1 MKQKVAI
8 LPGSFDPIT
17 LGHIDIINRALE
29 LFDKV
34 IIAIG
39 MNTEKTHVLIKQRTE
54 FITSIFKHENKILI
68 KDYTGLTIDFCKE
81 NKSKYLIR
89 GVRNHSDF
97 EYEQNIAL
105 TNKKLNNRIETI
117 YFYTSQ
123 EHIMTSSSLV
133 KEIIKNNGDLKPF
146 LQENNKC
153 YKENLYYLKNT

>member
-39 MNTEKTHVLIKQRTE
+39 VNTEKKHMFSLKQRTE

-68 KDYTGLTIDFCKE
+68 KDYTGLTIDFCKK

-117 YFYTSQ
+117 FFYTSP
-123 EHIMTSSSLV
+123 EHIITSSSLI
-133 KEIIKNNGDLKPF
+133 KDIIKNNGNLKPF
-146 LQENNKC
+146 LHKKTISAIKRI
-153 YKENLYYLKNT
+153 YII

>member
-17 LGHIDIINRALE
+17 LGHIDIINRSLD

-39 MNTEKTHVLIKQRTE
+39 VNTEKKHMFSLKQRTE
-54 FITSIFKHENKILI
+54 FISSIFKHENKILI
-68 KDYTGLTIDFCKE
+68 KDYTGLTIDFCKK

-123 EHIMTSSSLV
+123 KHIMTSSSLV
-133 KEIIKNNGDLKPF
+133 KDIIKNNGDLKPF
-146 LQENNKC
+146 LHKKTISAIKRI
-153 YKENLYYLKNT
+153 YII